1 MKELNTKHYSGAESN
16 STLLKAVNLSSG
28 RKATTKR
35 FRKISFNMMPNQGIS
50 TAVLTWS
57 RALYAT
63 LRRWRCKKKS
73 TMDQVSFLQFV
84 GKRKLQRKEV

>member
-1 MKELNTKHYSGAESN
+1 
-16 STLLKAVNLSSG
+16 VNLSSG

-35 FRKISFNMMPNQGIS
+35 FRKILHNMMQNQGTS

-57 RALYAT
+57 RGPYAT
-63 LRRWRCKKKS
+63 LRRCRCKKKS
-73 TMDQVSFLQFV
+73 IRDQVSFLQFV

>member
-1 MKELNTKHYSGAESN
+1 VN
-16 STLLKAVNLSSG
+16 SSSG
-28 RKATTKR
+28 RKARTKR
-35 FRKISFNMMPNQGIS
+35 FRKILFNMMPNQGIS

-57 RALYAT
+57 RGLYAT

-73 TMDQVSFLQFV
+73 IMDQVSFLQFV